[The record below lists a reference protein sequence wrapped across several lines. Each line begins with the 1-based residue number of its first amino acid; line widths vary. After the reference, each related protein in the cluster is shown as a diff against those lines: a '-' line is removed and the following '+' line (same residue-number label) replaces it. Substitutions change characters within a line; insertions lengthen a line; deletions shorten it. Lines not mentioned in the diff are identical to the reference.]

1 MAESGNT
8 TGEPV
13 ALSGYQPISCVNHE
27 RLEFA
32 VLKKQWLDVNVL
44 QGEHAGR
51 WRLLPLDVYARD
63 GSEWLEARDA
73 SGNAFRLRLDWVS
86 F

>member
-1 MAESGNT
+1 MT
-8 TGEPV
+8 
-13 ALSGYQPISCVNHE
+13 YRPIPCVSHE

-32 VLKKQWLDVNVL
+32 ALKKQWLEMEIL

-51 WRLLPLDVYARD
+51 HRLLPIDIYARE
-63 GSEWLEARDA
+63 GSEWLEAQA
-73 SGNAFRLRLDWVS
+73 EGGKKLTVRLDWLS

>member
-1 MAESGNT
+1 MSDNYT
-8 TGEPV
+8 
-13 ALSGYQPISCVNHE
+13 PISCVNHE

-32 VLKKQWLDVNVL
+32 VLKKQWLEIEVR

-51 WRLLPLDVYARD
+51 QRLLPRDVYARD
-63 GSEWLEARDA
+63 GVEWLEAQTE
-73 SGNAFRLRLDWVS
+73 SGEKLKIRLDWLS

>member
-1 MAESGNT
+1 MSDNYT
-8 TGEPV
+8 
-13 ALSGYQPISCVNHE
+13 PISCVNHE

-32 VLKKQWLDVNVL
+32 VLKKQWLEIEVR

-51 WRLLPLDVYARD
+51 QRLLPLDVYARD
-63 GSEWLEARDA
+63 GVEWLEAQTG
-73 SGNAFRLRLDWVS
+73 SGETLTLRLDWLS

>member
-1 MAESGNT
+1 
-8 TGEPV
+8 
-13 ALSGYQPISCVNHE
+13 LIYQPISCVNHE

-32 VLKKQWLDVNVL
+32 ALKRQWLEIEVL

-51 WRLLPLDVYARD
+51 RRLLPLDVYARD
-63 GSEWLEARDA
+63 GVEWLEAQSE
-73 SGNAFRLRLDWVS
+73 SGETLALRLDWLS

>member
-1 MAESGNT
+1 MNQDYT
-8 TGEPV
+8 
-13 ALSGYQPISCVNHE
+13 PIACVNHE

-32 VLKKQWLDVNVL
+32 VLKKQWLEMEVR

-51 WRLLPLDVYARD
+51 QRLLPLDVYARD
-63 GSEWLEARDA
+63 GVEWLEAQTE
-73 SGNAFRLRLDWVS
+73 SGGKLKVRLDWLS

>member
-1 MAESGNT
+1 MI
-8 TGEPV
+8 
-13 ALSGYQPISCVNHE
+13 YQPISCVNHE

-32 VLKKQWLDVNVL
+32 ALKRQWLEIEVL

-51 WRLLPLDVYARD
+51 RRLLPLDVYARD
-63 GSEWLEARDA
+63 GVEWLEAQSE
-73 SGNAFRLRLDWVS
+73 SGETLALRLDWLS

>member
-1 MAESGNT
+1 MS
-8 TGEPV
+8 
-13 ALSGYQPISCVNHE
+13 YQPISCVNHE

-32 VLKKQWLDVNVL
+32 VLKRQWLEIEVM

-51 WRLLPLDVYARD
+51 RRLLPLDVYARE
-63 GSEWLEARDA
+63 GVEWLQAQTE
-73 SGNAFRLRLDWVS
+73 SGEKFALRLDWLS

>member
-1 MAESGNT
+1 MNEA
-8 TGEPV
+8 
-13 ALSGYQPISCVNHE
+13 YKPISCISHE

-32 VLKKQWLDVNVL
+32 ALKRQWLEVKVL

-51 WRLLPLDVYARD
+51 HRLLPLDVYALD
-63 GSEWLEARDA
+63 GVEWLEAQTE
-73 SGNAFRLRLDWVS
+73 SGVKLKLRLDWIS